1 MDQLP
6 DIRNRNCKNWP
17 FKIKQLVYSL
27 GLNYLW
33 DQQGLI
39 IKDDITVTMGI
50 IKRRIRDQ
58 YIQSFFADVNSNNRL
73 KKYNV
78 FKLEFCYEKYLDVLF
93 PKARN
98 IQSND

>member
-6 DIRNRNCKNWP
+6 DIRNRNCKNCA

-58 YIQSFFADVNSNNRL
+58 YIQSFFADINSNNRI
-73 KKYNV
+73 
-78 FKLEFCYEKYLDVLF
+78 EK
-93 PKARN
+93 
-98 IQSND
+98 